1 MRRNKGKATGFLLEG
16 WGEME
21 GGGGGTCSVFICVGE
36 CKSTLAAL
44 LIS

>member
-16 WGEME
+16 WGEM
-21 GGGGGTCSVFICVGE
+21 GGGGTCSVFICVGE

>member
-16 WGEME
+16 WGEM
-21 GGGGGTCSVFICVGE
+21 GGGTCSVFICVGE